1 MDNDMEVL
9 QQELKSLR
17 RSLLINRILNA
28 VILVLLI
35 ALLAGGYMVVQKVL
49 PSLADVKAIAESLE
63 EMESGLA
70 MLESVDIDGD
80 YFAMNC
86 SDMDI
91 DGLTQDVDEINAQL
105 SSVDWESII
114 TQVEALDVDGFNEAM
129 DSLEALDAKELEKAI
144 ENLNAV
150 MATFQKI
157 PFFKS
162 N

>member
-70 MLESVDIDGD
+70 MLESVDID
-80 YFAMNC
+80 A
-86 SDMDI
+86 
-91 DGLTQDVDEINAQL
+91 LTQDVDEINAQL

-129 DSLEALDAKELEKAI
+129 NSLEALDAEELEKAI

-150 MATFQKI
+150 MATFQKL

>member
-17 RSLLINRILNA
+17 RSLRINRILNA

-70 MLESVDIDGD
+70 MLESVDID
-80 YFAMNC
+80 A
-86 SDMDI
+86 
-91 DGLTQDVDEINAQL
+91 LTQDVDEINAQL

-129 DSLEALDAKELEKAI
+129 NSLEALDAEELEKAI

-150 MATFQKI
+150 MATFQKL

>member
-1 MDNDMEVL
+1 M
-9 QQELKSLR
+9 K
-17 RSLLINRILNA
+17 RSNILIALLGV
-28 VILVLLI
+28 VIGLLI
-35 ALLAGGYMVVQKVL
+35 AVLAGGYMVVQKVL

-70 MLESVDIDGD
+70 MLESV
-80 YFAMNC
+80 
-86 SDMDI
+86 DI

>member
-17 RSLLINRILNA
+17 RSLRINRILNA

-70 MLESVDIDGD
+70 MLESV
-80 YFAMNC
+80 
-86 SDMDI
+86 DI

-150 MATFQKI
+150 MATFQKL

>member
-17 RSLLINRILNA
+17 RSLRINRILNA

-70 MLESVDIDGD
+70 MLESVDID
-80 YFAMNC
+80 A
-86 SDMDI
+86 
-91 DGLTQDVDEINAQL
+91 LTQDVDEINAQL

>member
-17 RSLLINRILNA
+17 RSLRINRILNA

-70 MLESVDIDGD
+70 MLESVDID
-80 YFAMNC
+80 A
-86 SDMDI
+86 
-91 DGLTQDVDEINAQL
+91 LTQDVDEINAQL

-150 MATFQKI
+150 MATFQKL

>member
-28 VILVLLI
+28 VILVLLV

-70 MLESVDIDGD
+70 MLESVDID
-80 YFAMNC
+80 A
-86 SDMDI
+86 
-91 DGLTQDVDEINAQL
+91 LTQDVDEINAQL

-129 DSLEALDAKELEKAI
+129 NSLEALDAEELEKAI

-150 MATFQKI
+150 MATFQKL

>member
-70 MLESVDIDGD
+70 MLESVDIDG
-80 YFAMNC
+80 
-86 SDMDI
+86 
-91 DGLTQDVDEINAQL
+91 LTQDVDEINAQL

>member
-9 QQELKSLR
+9 QQEIKSLR

-70 MLESVDIDGD
+70 MLESV
-80 YFAMNC
+80 
-86 SDMDI
+86 DI

>member
-35 ALLAGGYMVVQKVL
+35 AVLAGGYMVVQKVL

-70 MLESVDIDGD
+70 MLESV
-80 YFAMNC
+80 
-86 SDMDI
+86 DI